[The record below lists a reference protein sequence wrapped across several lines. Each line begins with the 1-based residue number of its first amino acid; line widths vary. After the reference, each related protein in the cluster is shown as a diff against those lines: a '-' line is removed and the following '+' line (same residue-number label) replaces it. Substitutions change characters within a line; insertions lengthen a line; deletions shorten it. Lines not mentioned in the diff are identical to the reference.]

1 MRVLKMCERAG
12 LVKLGHVAIDAR
24 ELRANASKHKAL
36 PAEQQAGM
44 SYERMCEKDEQ
55 LAAEVEQLLRAAAE
69 ADAAEDAGGW
79 QGFAWRRAAGGTG
92 PADESACED
101 PGSAHVAGSRGE
113 GAGKGKGSGGPRQDG
128 RASARDWQEDRWA
141 LPASGERRGSQAGSG
156 GESATSPTR
165 NRVS

>member
-1 MRVLKMCERAG
+1 MQELAGLFVRVLKMCERAG

-69 ADAAEDAGGW
+69 
-79 QGFAWRRAAGGTG
+79 
-92 PADESACED
+92 
-101 PGSAHVAGSRGE
+101 
-113 GAGKGKGSGGPRQDG
+113 DG
-128 RASARDWQEDRWA
+128 RGGRRWRLARVCVET
-141 LPASGERRGSQAGSG
+141 SCRRNWPG
-156 GESATSPTR
+156 G
-165 NRVS
+165 RVGL